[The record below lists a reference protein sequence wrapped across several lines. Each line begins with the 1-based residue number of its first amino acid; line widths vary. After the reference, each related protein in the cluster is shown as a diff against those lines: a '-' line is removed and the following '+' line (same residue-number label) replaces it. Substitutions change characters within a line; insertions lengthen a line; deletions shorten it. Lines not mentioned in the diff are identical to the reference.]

1 MSYQI
6 TLGSLYNGDNFS
18 GALTRVAG
26 QNAGSYA
33 IQQGTLSAG
42 NNYSLG
48 FIGANLTI
56 QRRTLN
62 AQADDKS
69 RMYGKANPAFT
80 ISYSGFAYS
89 DTTNSLQSLPTA
101 ATTAT
106 TFSAPGGYP
115 SFRRGGSD
123 TNYVFNLVNGTLTI
137 TSPSR

>member
-89 DTTNSLQSLPTA
+89 DHELSAKPAHSGHHGDHLQRARRLSHR
-101 ATTAT
+101 
-106 TFSAPGGYP
+106 SVGGK
-115 SFRRGGSD
+115 
-123 TNYVFNLVNGTLTI
+123 
-137 TSPSR
+137 